1 MLGCLKRPARSAGA
15 ALPGGAVA
23 GASRDPGCSWGPY
36 GVDSRAPATLYL
48 TPLGVLPCAAN
59 PHPADAYA
67 FLRGPRYWA
76 DPGCDHN
83 LTRVVSL
90 SSTFP
95 NAL

>member
-1 MLGCLKRPARSAGA
+1 M
-15 ALPGGAVA
+15 GAVRR
-23 GASRDPGCSWGPY
+23 GHP
-36 GVDSRAPATLYL
+36 RARHPILY
-48 TPLGVLPCAAN
+48 PLGVLPCAAN